1 MFFAIFFVHDKKIY
15 PKRLFIGTPCL
26 VPTYTNLFVRSNDFL
41 DKPCFSL
48 HSRQPCSKRLFI
60 GTPCLVPTYTNL
72 FVRSNDSLDKPYF
85 SLHSRQPCSKR
96 LFIGTPRLAN
106 LFYACAYSAPHSTR
120 EEFDKSLVPLHTNLF
135 VSACGI
141 RDFLFRR
148 ILTSNFHSQAPLFRH
163 EFPFLPFP
171 RQFAGAADPSS

>member
-26 VPTYTNLFVRSNDFL
+26 VPTYTNLFVRSNDSL

-60 GTPCLVPTYTNL
+60 GTPCLA
-72 FVRSNDSLDKPYF
+72 D
-85 SLHSRQPCSKR
+85 
-96 LFIGTPRLAN
+96 
-106 LFYACAYSAPHSTR
+106 LFYARAYSAPHSTR
-120 EEFDKSLVPLHTNLF
+120 EEFDKSLVPSHTNLF

-148 ILTSNFHSQAPLFRH
+148 ILTGNFHSQAPLFRH